1 MDGHLLIGA
10 KAASST
16 LGVSVR
22 TIWRLVDD
30 NKLRPVR
37 IGRRVLF
44 SQKALHAF
52 IRRLEEQTKP
62 RPRA

>member
-1 MDGHLLIGA
+1 MDGQLLIGA
-10 KAASST
+10 KKASAT

-44 SQKALHAF
+44 SQKTLHAF
-52 IRRLEEQTKP
+52 IRRLEEQSKP

>member
-1 MDGHLLIGA
+1 MQGQLLVSA
-10 KAASST
+10 NDASAA

-22 TIWRLVDD
+22 TLWRLVDD

-44 SQKALHAF
+44 SQKSLHAF
-52 IRRLEEQTKP
+52 IRRLEGQSKP

>member
-1 MDGHLLIGA
+1 MQGQLLVSA
-10 KAASST
+10 NDASAA

-22 TIWRLVDD
+22 TLWRLVDD
-30 NKLRPVR
+30 KQLRPVR

-44 SQKALHAF
+44 SQKTLHAF
-52 IRRLEEQTKP
+52 IRRLEEQSKP

>member
-1 MDGHLLIGA
+1 MDGQLLIGA
-10 KAASST
+10 KKASAT

-22 TIWRLVDD
+22 TIWRLVDN

-44 SQKALHAF
+44 SQKTLHAF

>member
-1 MDGHLLIGA
+1 MDGQLLVGA
-10 KAASST
+10 KAASAT

-44 SQKALHAF
+44 SQKTLHAF
-52 IRRLEEQTKP
+52 IRRLEAQSKA
-62 RPRA
+62 RPTA

>member
-1 MDGHLLIGA
+1 MDGQLLIGA
-10 KAASST
+10 RQAGAT

-44 SQKALHAF
+44 SQKSLHAF
-52 IRRLEEQTKP
+52 IRRLEGQSKP